1 MSRIKRESAIGYIL
15 RSHTLGLRVYSQII
29 PVRQA
34 QNSKYKSEYDPLKAM
49 PLSKGFSEL
58 TEPS

>member
-15 RSHTLGLRVYSQII
+15 RSHTLGVRVYSQII
-29 PVRQA
+29 PRQA
-34 QNSKYKSEYDPLKAM
+34 QNSKHKSEYDPLKAI
-49 PLSKGFSEL
+49 PLSKGLSEL